1 MPLNRVQ
8 FQPGMSVAEFFDRI
22 GSQAQCATALA
33 AQRWPSG
40 FAARVAW
47 APVTLSCGT
56 VRASC
61 SSAAP
66 SLTAGTLM
74 DSTKLPLR
82 TWFLAK

>member
-1 MPLNRVQ
+1 M
-8 FQPGMSVAEFFDRI
+8 AEVFDRY

-40 FAARVAW
+40 FRCPRCVGSSHAVVWHGARKLYPCCACRRQ
-47 APVTLSCGT
+47 T
-56 VRASC
+56 
-61 SSAAP
+61 

-82 TWFLAK
+82 TWFLAM